1 VPNARLPEAL
11 ELLGDVVQRP
21 TIPPDSFE
29 AERAVAIS
37 NVAMLRDD
45 MYRYPTRLA
54 GSVAFGSHPYARPA
68 MGTEESLRAL
78 SADQARQWHRSRV
91 LESAVVI
98 GIVADLD
105 PKEAADLV
113 AREFAVLE
121 PRKSPKVGKPRW
133 PKSVKIAAESRDK
146 SQTAIAL
153 AFPGP
158 SRSDDDRFEAALIGT
173 VASGLGGRF
182 FDELRDRQSLAY
194 TVHAGLSEK
203 RMAGIFVSYI
213 ATSPE
218 KEETARRG
226 LLAEFAKLREQPVS
240 EDELSRAKQY
250 AIGTH
255 EIAQELGAAVLA
267 EMLDAWMFGA
277 GLHELTEHDSRV
289 RSVTAE
295 EMREV
300 ARRYFDP
307 ARRVEGIVR
316 GVGRTV

>member
-1 VPNARLPEAL
+1 
-11 ELLGDVVQRP
+11 
-21 TIPPDSFE
+21 
-29 AERAVAIS
+29 
-37 NVAMLRDD
+37 MLRDD
-45 MYRYPTRLA
+45 MYRNPARLA
-54 GSVAFGSHPYARPA
+54 SSVAFGSHPYGRPV
-68 MGTEESLRAL
+68 MGTEESLHAISVAQSRE
-78 SADQARQWHRSRV
+78 WHRSRV
-91 LESAVVI
+91 LESAAVI
-98 GIVADLD
+98 GIVADVD
-105 PKEAADLV
+105 VKEAADLV
-113 AREFAVLE
+113 AREFGALE
-121 PRKSPKVGKPRW
+121 PKKSPKVAKPRW

-153 AFPGP
+153 AFPAP
-158 SRSDDDRFEAALIGT
+158 SRTDDDRFAASLIGT

-203 RMAGIFVSYI
+203 RLAGIFVSYI
-213 ATSPE
+213 ATSPD
-218 KEETARRG
+218 KEEVARSG
-226 LLAEFAKLREQPVS
+226 LLAEFAKLREQPVG
-240 EDELSRAKQY
+240 EDELSRAKEY
-250 AIGTH
+250 TIGTH
-255 EIAQELGAAVLA
+255 AIAQELGAVVLA

-277 GLHELTEHDSRV
+277 GLQELAEHDPRV